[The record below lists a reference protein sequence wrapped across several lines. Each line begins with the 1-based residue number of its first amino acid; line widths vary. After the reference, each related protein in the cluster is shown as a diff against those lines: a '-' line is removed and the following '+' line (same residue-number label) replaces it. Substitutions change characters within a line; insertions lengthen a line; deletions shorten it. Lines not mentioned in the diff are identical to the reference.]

1 MPDRLTDRT
10 LVVATGHDLSLA
22 LLADG
27 QLLAERNSAIS
38 RGHAEAVVPEIAA
51 LLAPFGGAAARCG
64 AVVVEV
70 GPGSFTGLRVGL
82 AAAQA
87 LAIAWKAPL
96 LGVRS
101 TLLVAADA
109 RASGLHDRLLVLL
122 AAPRGQIWV
131 EGFAAGSLESLGP
144 PAALSPVEAA
154 ALRGRYPET
163 AGTGPDVTLGL
174 PPRAAAVAGLAQEHL
189 GKAELLYVRADLPT
203 AA

>member
-1 MPDRLTDRT
+1 MPDRLISRT

-22 LLADG
+22 LLDEAR
-27 QLLAERNSAIS
+27 LLAERNSEIS

-51 LLAPFGGAAARCG
+51 LLAPFGGAAVRCDT
-64 AVVVEV
+64 VVVEV

-109 RASGLHDRLLVLL
+109 RAAGLADRLLVLL

-144 PAALSPVEAA
+144 PAALSADEAA
-154 ALRGRYPET
+154 ALQGRYPAT
-163 AGTGPDVTLGL
+163 AGTGPNVTLRL
-174 PPRAAAVAGLAQEHL
+174 PPRAAAVAGLAPEHL
-189 GKAELLYVRADLPT
+189 GTAELLYVRADLPT